1 MNIKNIFTSL
11 FLLAIVGL
19 ITSCGG
25 GSKTDSEAAVVSKRA
40 GINEVVIH
48 LVSDPDRLNFVTGT
62 SADASKVK
70 DYIFEALIGTDQETL
85 EFFPQVAKALSKAE
99 EVSFMFDG
107 KMVNGLKFE
116 YEIREEAKWN
126 DGSPITGYDAQF
138 YVKTIKN
145 PKVDC
150 ESQRP
155 YYEAIVDVKVDAA
168 NPKKLSVWFKD
179 KYFMAEELSGLVL
192 LQKSIYDPEGLMD
205 KFTVEQLS
213 APNAAVKYAADVN
226 INKFAT
232 MFNSESFSRDK
243 IFGSGPYV
251 FESWKTGERII
262 LNKNPNWWGKAL
274 VGKEKRFSNYPD
286 RIIFEIIVDDNT
298 ALTAQ
303 KDESIDVMEH
313 RSKDYIKLKED
324 KAFLSK
330 YKFELPID
338 AAYSYIGLNTKNP
351 KLSDKKVRQALS
363 MSFDYDTYLK
373 VYAYG
378 LAERTVSPIHPLKE
392 YYNKDITP
400 YPFDLTKA
408 AALLEEAGWVD
419 NNGDGVRE
427 KEIEGEDVPLVLEF
441 KHASG
446 STAAENMSL
455 MWKESLAKIGVKL
468 NITSKEWTVF
478 LEDIKSHNFEIS
490 TAGWSMGSG
499 LSDMKQIWHTESY
512 NGGSNY
518 VGFGNAET
526 DKLIESINYE
536 NNVEARNKMYFK
548 IQEIIH
554 DEAPYIFLFTS
565 KRKLAIHKRFDNANG
580 YNARP
585 GYNAAEFKL
594 NATWGA
600 KPTAE

>member
-1 MNIKNIFTSL
+1 MKIKNIFTSL
-11 FLLAIVGL
+11 FLLAILGL
-19 ITSCGG
+19 ATSCGG
-25 GSKTDSEAAVVSKRA
+25 DSKSTSGKSKRA

-48 LVSDPDRLNFVTGT
+48 LSSDPDRLNFVTGT

-70 DYIFEALIGTDQETL
+70 DYIFEALISTDLETL
-85 EFFPQVAKALSKAE
+85 EFFPLLAKSLSEPE

-107 KMVNGLKFE
+107 KMVEGLKFE
-116 YEIREEAKWN
+116 YEIRDEANWN
-126 DGSPITGYDAQF
+126 DGTPITGHDAAF
-138 YVKTIKN
+138 FVKTIKN

-179 KYFMAEELSGLVL
+179 KYFMAEELSGLVA
-192 LQKSIYDPEGLMD
+192 LQKSLYDPEGLMD
-205 KFTVEQLS
+205 GFTIGELS
-213 APNAAVKYAADVN
+213 AANAASKFGSDVN

-232 MFNSESFSRDK
+232 RFNSEEFSREK
-243 IFGSGPYV
+243 IYGSGPYV
-251 FESWKTGERII
+251 FESWVTGERII
-262 LNKNPNWWGKAL
+262 LKRNENWWAKDL
-274 VGKEKRFSNYPD
+274 VGKEKNFSNYPE
-286 RIIFEIIVDDNT
+286 RIIYEIIVDDNT

-303 KDESIDVMEH
+303 KDESIDIMEQ
-313 RSKDYIKLKED
+313 RSKDYIKLIED
-324 KAFLSK
+324 KSFLNK

-338 AAYSYIGLNTKNP
+338 ASYSYIGLNTKNP
-351 KLSDKKVRQALS
+351 KLSDKRVRQALS

-400 YPFDLTKA
+400 YPFDLDKA
-408 AALLEEAGWVD
+408 SALLEEAGWID
-419 NNGDGVRE
+419 ADGDGVRE

-446 STAAENMSL
+446 STGAENMSL
-455 MWKESLAKIGVKL
+455 MWKESLAKIGVQLK
-468 NITSKEWTVF
+468 ITSKEWTVF
-478 LEDIKSHNFEIS
+478 LEDIKSHNFQIS
-490 TAGWSMGSG
+490 TAGWSMGPG

-526 DKLIESINYE
+526 DKLIDAIRYE
-536 NNVEARNKMYFK
+536 NDEEARNEMYYK

-554 DEAPYIFLFTS
+554 DEAPYIFLFTA
-565 KRKLAIHKRFDNANG
+565 KRKLAIHKRFDNAKG
-580 YNARP
+580 YNTRP
-585 GYNAAEFKL
+585 GYNATEFKL
-594 NATWGA
+594 NTSWGV